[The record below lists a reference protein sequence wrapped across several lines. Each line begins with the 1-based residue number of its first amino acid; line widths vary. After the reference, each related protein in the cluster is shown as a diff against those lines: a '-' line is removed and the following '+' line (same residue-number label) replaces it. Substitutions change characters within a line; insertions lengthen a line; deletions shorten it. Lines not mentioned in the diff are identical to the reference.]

1 MLIGRDG
8 FKMICT
14 LTFLQGLVVFQYGE
28 WGLQYGVFQYGV
40 FQYGVRVYIIMDIL
54 VTVINL
60 KNSKKIST
68 LLLTLSFC
76 YATTILTGELEVPVV
91 IFAKSTYFEGEKWA
105 PIEWAYA

>member
-1 MLIGRDG
+1 
-8 FKMICT
+8 
-14 LTFLQGLVVFQYGE
+14 
-28 WGLQYGVFQYGV
+28 
-40 FQYGVRVYIIMDIL
+40 MDIL

-105 PIEWAYA
+105 PIEWAYAWTVMKSATLS